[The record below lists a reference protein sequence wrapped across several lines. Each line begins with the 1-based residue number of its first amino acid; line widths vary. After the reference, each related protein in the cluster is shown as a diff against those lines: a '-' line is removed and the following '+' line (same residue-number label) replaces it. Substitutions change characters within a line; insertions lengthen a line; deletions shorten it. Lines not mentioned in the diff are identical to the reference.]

1 MSHWNRLPDE
11 CRKTLDPS
19 VFKIKVLEYLWSLVE
34 NRLNAANYNLV
45 SSDREPD

>member
-1 MSHWNRLPDE
+1 MSHWNRLLDE
-11 CRKTLDPS
+11 CRKTPDPS

-45 SSDREPD
+45 SSDR

>member
-1 MSHWNRLPDE
+1 MFPSNRLPNE
-11 CRKTLDPS
+11 CRKTPDHS

-34 NRLNAANYNLV
+34 NRLNAVNYNLV